1 MPKILIT
8 VIILVVMIVLY
19 GVISHIANKKKKD
32 E

>member
-1 MPKILIT
+1 MPKIFIT

-19 GVISHIANKKKKD
+19 VVISRISNKRKKD

>member
-8 VIILVVMIVLY
+8 VIILIVMIALYVL
-19 GVISHIANKKKKD
+19 ISRISNKRKKD